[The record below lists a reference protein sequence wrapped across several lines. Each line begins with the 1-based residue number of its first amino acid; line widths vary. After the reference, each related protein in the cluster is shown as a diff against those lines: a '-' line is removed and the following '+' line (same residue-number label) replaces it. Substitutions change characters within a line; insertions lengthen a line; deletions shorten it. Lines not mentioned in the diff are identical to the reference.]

1 MVSRIEAILRIIN
14 STPTGVEPDLSISQR
29 LFYWRH
35 MDRMARITAN
45 AAAFTVP
52 ATYGSPFVNSA

>member
-1 MVSRIEAILRIIN
+1 MVSRMEAIYRIIK
-14 STPTGVEPDLSISQR
+14 STPLGVEPDLSISQQ
-29 LFYWRH
+29 LFYWRN

-45 AAAFTVP
+45 AAAFTTP